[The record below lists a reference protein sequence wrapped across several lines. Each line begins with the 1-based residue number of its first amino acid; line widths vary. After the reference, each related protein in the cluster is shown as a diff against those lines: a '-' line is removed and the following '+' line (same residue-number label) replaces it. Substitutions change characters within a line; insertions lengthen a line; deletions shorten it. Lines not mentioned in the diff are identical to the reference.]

1 MYNALLGGVD
11 LEGDTFAYTNPL
23 INTLRTQWHTCP
35 CCVGNISRTLLMM
48 PTWTYVKSKDA
59 IYVNL
64 FAGSRINVGKVAGT
78 SVEMVQKTN
87 YPWEGSVEITVN
99 PQESKTFSVFVRVPD
114 RATSKLYTAKPVVS
128 GYRHFAVNG
137 KAMKPRIER
146 GYAVI
151 TRQWK
156 AGDHISVEFPMEP
169 QRLKAD
175 ERIQA
180 NAGSVALRYGALI
193 YNVEAADQPDIS
205 KPLGAAPLKAEWRPD
220 LLGGLMTI
228 NGTWQDGTP
237 MMAIPNYARMN
248 RLDHPPLEFP
258 EDYRPVVNSA
268 PGATAGSVLATNT
281 DNNRQFRRPP
291 VISQVWTKDQA

>member
-1 MYNALLGGVD
+1 
-11 LEGDTFAYTNPL
+11 
-23 INTLRTQWHTCP
+23 
-35 CCVGNISRTLLMM
+35 MM

-99 PQESKTFSVFVRVPD
+99 PQESKTFSVFVRIPD
-114 RATSKLYTAKPVVS
+114 RTTSRLYTATPAVS
-128 GYRHFAVNG
+128 GYRHFTVNG
-137 KAMKPRIER
+137 KAVKPRIER

-156 AGDHISVEFPMEP
+156 AGDRVSVEFPMMP

-180 NAGSVALRYGALI
+180 NAGSVALRYGALV
-193 YNVEAADQPDIS
+193 YNVEAADQADIS

-220 LLGGLMTI
+220 LLGGVMTI
-228 NGTWQDGTP
+228 NGKWQDGTP
-237 MMAIPNYARMN
+237 LVAIPNFARMN
-248 RLDHPPLEFP
+248 RLDHLPLEFP
-258 EDYRPVVNSA
+258 GDDRPVNYA
-268 PGATAGSVLATNT
+268 PGATTDSDPATNVAS
-281 DNNRQFRRPP
+281 NRQFRRPP
-291 VISQVWTKDQA
+291 AISQVWSKDQA

>member
-1 MYNALLGGVD
+1 
-11 LEGDTFAYTNPL
+11 
-23 INTLRTQWHTCP
+23 
-35 CCVGNISRTLLMM
+35 
-48 PTWTYVKSKDA
+48 
-59 IYVNL
+59 
-64 FAGSRINVGKVAGT
+64 
-78 SVEMVQKTN
+78 
-87 YPWEGSVEITVN
+87 
-99 PQESKTFSVFVRVPD
+99 
-114 RATSKLYTAKPVVS
+114 
-128 GYRHFAVNG
+128 AVNG
-137 KAMKPRIER
+137 KAVNPRIER

-193 YNVEAADQPDIS
+193 YNVEVADQPDIS
-205 KPLGAAPLKAEWRPD
+205 KPLGATPLKPEWRPD
-220 LLGGLMTI
+220 LLGGVMTI
-228 NGTWQDGTP
+228 SGTWQDGTP

-258 EDYRPVVNSA
+258 EDDRQVNYA
-268 PGATAGSVLATNT
+268 PGATAGSAPATNT
-281 DNNRQFRRPP
+281 ASNGQVRRPP